1 MKPNK
6 DFESQDYT
14 AGYLDGL
21 DDGLPTPR
29 PWVIWVMVVGVAL
42 LLALVAAVGW
52 ALLAQMA

>member
-21 DDGLPTPR
+21 DDGLPTPG
-29 PWVIWVMVVGVAL
+29 PWVIWVGVVGVAL
-42 LLALVAAVGW
+42 LLAVLAAVGW
-52 ALLAQMA
+52 ALLAPVA